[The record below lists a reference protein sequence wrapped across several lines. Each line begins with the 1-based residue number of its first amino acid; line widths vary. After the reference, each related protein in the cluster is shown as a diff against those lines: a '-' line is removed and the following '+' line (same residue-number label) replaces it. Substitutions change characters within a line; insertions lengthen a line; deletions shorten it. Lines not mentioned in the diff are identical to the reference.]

1 MVRKG
6 ERYGRG
12 QAGMCAEMIYEFKE
26 PTRMVVIHAHFGKAE
41 VKAYCPFDAKLQA
54 AGIWGVPFEDLQRA
68 KVGIENEAMKQLK
81 SEQNG

>member
-1 MVRKG
+1 
-6 ERYGRG
+6 
-12 QAGMCAEMIYEFKE
+12 
-26 PTRMVVIHAHFGKAE
+26 MVVIHAQYGKVE

-68 KVGIENEAMKQLK
+68 KVGIDTEAMKRIK